1 MIKALIN
8 KDADISILKSNN
20 KQYQEEIYLDYNKK
34 MISIVDSI
42 NGSNSK
48 DKEPV
53 YNVYNERINIL
64 VLNNMKILSY

>member
-1 MIKALIN
+1 MIAELIY
-8 KDADISILKSNN
+8 S
-20 KQYQEEIYLDYNKK
+20 DYNLEK

-64 VLNNMKILSY
+64 VLNNMKSLSY